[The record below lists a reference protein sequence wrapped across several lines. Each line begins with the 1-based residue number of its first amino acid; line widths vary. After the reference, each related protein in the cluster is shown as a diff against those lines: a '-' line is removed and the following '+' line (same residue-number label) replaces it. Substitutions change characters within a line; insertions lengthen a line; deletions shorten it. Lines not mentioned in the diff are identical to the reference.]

1 MSNHQNARNRE
12 TFKIMDN
19 KQDIYISIVNEYKDK
34 IIRICFAYLDNRN
47 YIEDIYQDV
56 LLAIWSGLEKFRN
69 ESSYGTWIYRI
80 TVNTI
85 FLFNKYERRRRQELS
100 SGNFNHTGVSEIETK
115 IQEEENLK
123 NLYEA
128 ISGFEEFERILIGL
142 YLEKISYK
150 EIGSILGISPNLVGV
165 KLNRIKEKIRKQ
177 LKIE

>member
-1 MSNHQNARNRE
+1 
-12 TFKIMDN
+12 MDN
-19 KQDIYISIVNEYKDK
+19 KQDIYISLINEYRDR
-34 IIRICFAYLDNRN
+34 IVRICFAYLDNRS
-47 YIEDIYQDV
+47 YIEDIYQDI
-56 LLAIWSGLEKFRN
+56 LLAIWTGLERFRH
-69 ESSYGTWIYRI
+69 ESGYGTWIYRI

-85 FLFNKYERRRRQELS
+85 FLFNKNERKRKRELS
-100 SGNFNHTGVSEIETK
+100 SASISHTTVSEIETK

-150 EIGSILGISPNLVGV
+150 EIGSILGISTNLVGV
-165 KLNRIKEKIRKQ
+165 KLNRIKYKIRKQ